1 MIYSDLDHIKQQSI
15 WIDEF
20 QRWKLPEVTFR
31 RIKLPLSATEDF
43 TGMSSYGQY
52 DAMAEADEV
61 DDVSHEDRLLQKLK
75 KGEAENLAGRYFASN
90 RAKEIVI
97 RVNNDVHRAKR

>member
-1 MIYSDLDHIKQQSI
+1 
-15 WIDEF
+15 
-20 QRWKLPEVTFR
+20 
-31 RIKLPLSATEDF
+31 
-43 TGMSSYGQY
+43 MSSYNQY
-52 DAMAEADEV
+52 NPTVEADEV
-61 DDVSHEDRLLQKLK
+61 EEAPNEDRLLQVRNWESENYVNSWIISFQSSEVLFIILLRIFNFVTVCKQKLR